1 MAKDKGMNL
10 TKTVHVFYSG
20 LVQGVGFRFSACQ
33 RARNFNV
40 KGWVKNLNDGRV
52 ELMAQGSPRSVGG
65 FLEALRDEFS
75 QRFSDVNIEEF
86 LSQEVFSEFQI
97 RWY

>member
-1 MAKDKGMNL
+1 MAKDKTANRV
-10 TKTVHVFYSG
+10 KAVHVFYSG
-20 LVQGVGFRFSACQ
+20 LVQGVGFRFRACQ
-33 RARNFNV
+33 QAKTLKV

-52 ELMAQGSPRSVGG
+52 EIVAQGSSQNVGS

-75 QRFSDVNIEEF
+75 QRLSDVSIEE
-86 LSQEVFSEFQI
+86 LPSQETFNEFQI